1 MSRHLRFFLTI
12 MGVLALAGCGEKE
25 NTARVPPS
33 TDETLRRSDMPL
45 LPASPGDRWIY
56 QTKLLIPAGVTS
68 PGAAEV
74 NTSHERIRTYVGKRP
89 AAEGLPA
96 VDCFEVT
103 VPGAPVEQEFVE
115 IHDDRILM
123 RGSLIL
129 RPETTK
135 PMWLAD
141 PVPFVTAGMKAG
153 TAMPGFQTGD
163 GALRRRTEV
172 IAREAVTVAAG
183 TFNCIRLLT
192 TGRDG
197 DIELRRTVWFAPQ
210 KGIIREEK
218 IRYRGDQLIFRE
230 IQELREIHMAKA
242 SD

>member
-1 MSRHLRFFLTI
+1 MRRPLQFILT
-12 MGVLALAGCGEKE
+12 VLGTLSLAGCGEKE
-25 NTARVPPS
+25 SGARVPPS

-45 LPASPGDRWIY
+45 LPVSPGDRWIY
-56 QTKLLIPAGVTS
+56 QTKLSIPAGVTS

-74 NTSHERIRTYVGKRP
+74 NTSHERIRTYLGKQS

-96 VDCFEVT
+96 VDCFEIT
-103 VPGAPVEQEFVE
+103 VPGAPAEREFVE

-163 GALRRRTEV
+163 GALSRRTEV
-172 IAREAVTVAAG
+172 IAREDVTVAAG
-183 TFNCIRLLT
+183 TFTCIRLLT

-197 DIELRRTVWFAPQ
+197 DIELRRTVWFAPR

-218 IRYRGDQLIFRE
+218 IRYRRDKLIFRE
-230 IQELREIHMAKA
+230 IQELREIHMATA
-242 SD
+242 AD